1 MSMLGLKWCFCIH
14 ANAEN
19 KWQMGIPPVK
29 ELWFTLGCL
38 KGKNGL
44 GMLACVLQV
53 SLEVLTGNKRP
64 QQRHTKSP
72 WQGQLLPA
80 SIGD

>member
-29 ELWFTLGCL
+29 EFWFTLGRL

-64 QQRHTKSP
+64 HQRHTKSP